1 MAANGRMVN
10 SPFKWVGGKS
20 RLREAII
27 RLIPPD
33 HTCYVELFAGAA
45 WVLLGKPPSQV
56 EILND
61 LDEELI
67 TFFRVVK
74 DDELCEALV
83 RSFEW
88 DLISRA
94 EFNRL
99 AALDPRTLTP
109 IERAHRFYYLIM
121 AGWGGELAYPRF
133 QTSITDGGYGN
144 RLVGAIKTPEAL
156 RARLEPVRN
165 RLRTVLIENLPW
177 EACFERYDRAGV
189 VMYLDPPYPD
199 NKCNYAHNM
208 RDWEDHRR
216 LAEQL
221 GAAACRWI
229 LSSYDTPEIRELYA
243 PFDSY
248 FRSVQS
254 ASGMNITKRGTGR
267 VMNREVLIT
276 NFDPDQPPVT
286 NIKGRRAAYQ
296 STLLEND
303 ADSEL

>member
-20 RLREAII
+20 RLREPII
-27 RLIPPD
+27 SLIPQD

-45 WVLLGKPPSQV
+45 WVLLAKPQSQV

-61 LDEELI
+61 LDEDLI
-67 TFFRVVK
+67 SFFRVVK
-74 DDELCEALV
+74 DDVQCEALV

-99 AALDPRTLTP
+99 AALDPHSLTP
-109 IERAHRFYYLIM
+109 LERAHRFYYLIM

-133 QTSITDGGYGN
+133 QTSVTDGGYGN
-144 RLVGAIKTPEAL
+144 RLIGAIKTPEAL
-156 RARLEPVRN
+156 RARLEPVRD

-177 EACFERYDRAGV
+177 DKCFERYDRPGV
-189 VMYLDPPYPD
+189 VMYIDPPYPD

-208 RDWEDHRR
+208 RDWDDHRR
-216 LAEQL
+216 LAVRL
-221 GAAACRWI
+221 GAANCRWI
-229 LSSYDTPEIRELYA
+229 LSSYDIPEIRSLYE
-243 PFDSY
+243 PFNSY
-248 FRSVQS
+248 FRPVQS

-267 VMNREVLIT
+267 VMNREVLIA
-276 NFDPDQPPVT
+276 NFDPDGQ
-286 NIKGRRAAYQ
+286 
-296 STLLEND
+296 TLLTVQPQSAPQQNALALD
-303 ADSEL
+303 AEL